1 MDLTLKN
8 STITNSLGMGAYAMV
23 CSSNYKKKTESA
35 LVKHNL
41 MMYDSPILI
50 EKREMFNER

>member
-1 MDLTLKN
+1 
-8 STITNSLGMGAYAMV
+8 MGAYAMV
-23 CSSNYKKKTESA
+23 CSANYNTESA